1 MATIRFRKNKKRLI
15 EKQMKKLLTI
25 IFCFLAGIIVFT
37 SCDEMNDIQKKY
49 AEVEERV
56 YLGKVDSIKVYPGLG
71 RAKLTWYISADP
83 KVEKTIIYWN
93 MRNDSI
99 IKEFT
104 RTGPGVQKDS
114 IIIES
119 LPEGTSL
126 FEFRNVNEKGES
138 SLYSSTSVTV
148 WGPDFGEGLYSRR
161 VISQNFNYEES
172 TFEIGFSHAFEGDS
186 VAYSQVSY
194 TTQQGEE
201 RIIRIEREDTLT
213 TLTDFG
219 DGQELYFQ
227 TAFFLPTGIDTI
239 FNNQQVFKS
248 PTAVFENGEKISLVG
263 NLSSRYFERYG
274 NLFEWNDTGDLI
286 EYALDENNEYY
297 QLEVH
302 PSLVSRTTFR
312 DFFFYDDDK
321 FIGIRTN
328 NAVSMHQIVGGQ
340 LVTVLT
346 PAGAETFGSS
356 YSMERF
362 MAAKGFFFSLRN
374 DGRIYVHPAN
384 NNATW
389 GTPQTTQVSSSF
401 TYNPAAVYN
410 NKALIGIDTNG
421 YLYSTPFTTTGTLG
435 SRASI
440 GSGWNKFKKLVGV
453 DNKLLCFD
461 ESGDIYQF
469 DFNATDFYWVIE

>member
-1 MATIRFRKNKKRLI
+1 MK
-15 EKQMKKLLTI
+15 EMKKSIMIMLCL
-25 IFCFLAGIIVFT
+25 FAGIIMIT
-37 SCDEMNDIQKKY
+37 SCDEMNDIQKQY
-49 AEVEERV
+49 AEVEERI
-56 YLGKVDSIKVYPGLG
+56 YLGKVDSVKVYPGLG
-71 RAKLTWYISADP
+71 RAKLTWYIGADP
-83 KVEKTIIYWN
+83 KIEKTIIYWN

-99 IKEFT
+99 VKEFT
-104 RTGPGVQKDS
+104 RTGSGLQKDS

-126 FEFRNVNEKGES
+126 FEFRNVNDKGES

-148 WGPDFGEGLYSRR
+148 WGPDFGEGLYARR
-161 VISQNFNYEES
+161 ITALNFNYEES
-172 TFEIGFSHAFEGDS
+172 TFEVGFSPAFEGDS
-186 VAYSQVSY
+186 VVYSQISY

-201 RIIRIEREDTLT
+201 RVVRIEREDTLAI
-213 TLTDFG
+213 LTDFG

-248 PTAVFENGEKISLVG
+248 PTAVFENGEKLSLAG
-263 NLSSRYFERYG
+263 NLSSQYFERYG
-274 NLFEWNDTGDLI
+274 DLFEWNAAGDLI
-286 EYALDENNEYY
+286 EYALDEDGTYY
-297 QLEVH
+297 QLEVY
-302 PSLVSRTTFR
+302 PLLVPRSTFR
-312 DFFFYDDDK
+312 EFFFYDDDK
-321 FIGIRTN
+321 FIGIRTDN
-328 NAVSMHQIVGGQ
+328 KVSMHQIIDGQ

-356 YSMERF
+356 YSMDRF

-389 GTPQTTQVSSSF
+389 GTPQTTQVGSDF
-401 TYNPAAVYN
+401 TYNPATVYN
-410 NKALIGIDTNG
+410 NNALIGIDANG

-435 SRASI
+435 SRATI
-440 GSGWNKFKKLVGV
+440 GSGWSKFKKLVGV

-469 DFNATDFYWVIE
+469 DFNATDYYWVIE